1 MFILFRNSKTLQ
13 MKRRNF
19 FLTPLFAL
27 PIGSFAKLSGLFR
40 VTKPFKVDAG
50 KDRFNDDFVY
60 RGNHFFLKVSSKD
73 TDGDLCIYDSTR
85 AKKGGPR
92 LHLHHSQDE
101 WFFVLKGEF
110 TFQVGDEK
118 FYLKEGDTLFG
129 PRGIPHAFGLTSE
142 GEGRLLLTYQ
152 PAGSME
158 EFFKEAR
165 AMINPTEEQSK
176 ELFKKHGMELLGS
189 PID

>member
-1 MFILFRNSKTLQ
+1 
-13 MKRRNF
+13 MKRSNF
-19 FLTPLFAL
+19 LLTSLLAL
-27 PIGSFAKLSGLFR
+27 PIGSFAKTFKFLRLS
-40 VTKPFKVDAG
+40 KPFKVDAG

-60 RGNHFFLKVSSKD
+60 RGNKFFLKVSGRD
-73 TDGDLCIYDSTR
+73 TDGDLCIYDTTR
-85 AKKGGPR
+85 IKKGGPR
-92 LHLHHSQDE
+92 LHLHSLQDE
-101 WFFVLKGEF
+101 WFLVLKGEF
-110 TFQVGDEK
+110 TFQVGDET

-129 PRGIPHAFGLTSE
+129 PRGIPHAFALTSE

-165 AMINPTEEQSK
+165 TSINPTEEQSK
-176 ELFKKHGMELLGS
+176 ELFKKHDMELLGK

>member
-1 MFILFRNSKTLQ
+1 MKRSTFILTSL
-13 MKRRNF
+13 
-19 FLTPLFAL
+19 
-27 PIGSFAKLSGLFR
+27 IGSHIATFAREIRYFRLS
-40 VTKPFKVDAG
+40 KPFKVEAG

-60 RGNHFFLKVSSKD
+60 RGNHFLLKVSAKD
-73 TDGDLCIYDSTR
+73 TDGQLCIFDTTR
-85 AKKGGPR
+85 VKKGGPR
-92 LHLHHSQDE
+92 LHLHYSQDE

-110 TFQVGDEK
+110 NFKVGDET

-129 PRGIPHAFGLTSE
+129 PRGIPHAFALTSE

-152 PAGSME
+152 PAGSIE

-165 AMINPTEEQSK
+165 GMTNPTEEQSK

-189 PID
+189 PMD